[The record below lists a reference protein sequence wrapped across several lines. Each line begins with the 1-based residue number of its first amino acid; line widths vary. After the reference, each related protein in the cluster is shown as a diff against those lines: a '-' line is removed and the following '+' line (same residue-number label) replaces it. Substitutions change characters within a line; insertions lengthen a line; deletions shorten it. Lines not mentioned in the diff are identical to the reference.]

1 VKVQGEKSL
10 VFKSGKRQNLRAV
23 STNPHDGT
31 ALIVGNAGT
40 IILLDEDG
48 NPSKI
53 NVSTAE
59 NLRATSWS
67 SDGSVALIAR
77 NRGTLLKYTD
87 LGVETVNGG
96 TANLRRTAWRPD
108 RPQALVTSNCFAEE
122 FIPSPNLFV
131 FDPRRNSLS
140 PVNEG
145 RADLIGVDWSPDGE
159 SALVVGYDVIWHNG
173 HIGSFD
179 GRTVSP
185 IEFEH
190 KRVYPVGVSWN
201 PSGQLTAIVTATA
214 QPGMGQGSVYVWD
227 GKALKPIFNTS
238 EFFFSSVAWNDRSTE
253 MAALASSATRT
264 YNC

>member
-1 VKVQGEKSL
+1 LPSILIHYRDNKIRTQPVRGIFRGIDWDTRGQSFTLVGDGGQIVKVQGEKSL
-10 VFKSGKRQNLRAV
+10 VFKSGTRQNLRTV

-96 TANLRRTAWRPD
+96 TANLRR
-108 RPQALVTSNCFAEE
+108 
-122 FIPSPNLFV
+122 
-131 FDPRRNSLS
+131 
-140 PVNEG
+140 
-145 RADLIGVDWSPDGE
+145 
-159 SALVVGYDVIWHNG
+159 
-173 HIGSFD
+173 
-179 GRTVSP
+179 
-185 IEFEH
+185 
-190 KRVYPVGVSWN
+190 
-201 PSGQLTAIVTATA
+201 
-214 QPGMGQGSVYVWD
+214 
-227 GKALKPIFNTS
+227 
-238 EFFFSSVAWNDRSTE
+238 
-253 MAALASSATRT
+253 
-264 YNC
+264 